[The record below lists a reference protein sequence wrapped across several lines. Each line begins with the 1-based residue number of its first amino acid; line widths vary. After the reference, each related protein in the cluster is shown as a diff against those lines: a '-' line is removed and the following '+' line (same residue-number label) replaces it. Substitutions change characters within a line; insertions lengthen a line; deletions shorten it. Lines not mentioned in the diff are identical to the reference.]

1 MIKYCGFGHSAGLFA
16 NYGCLGSAI
25 VNTGRRESDSED
37 SETEDYKSVENKLL
51 FVQYFVNSSI
61 YVFVRIFFC
70 RINPVT
76 GKIENEEA
84 LAEWKRY
91 ANVKHFSSSRL

>member
-51 FVQYFVNSSI
+51 FVQYNLLTLLFMYL
-61 YVFVRIFFC
+61 YVSFC

-91 ANVKHFSSSRL
+91 ANVTHFSFSRL